1 MAEFN
6 NRWERRDGLSLAG
19 GEGREGE
26 GDVKLKLNM
35 LTAALNIKPCAG
47 GLKEASFRKTDRDR
61 CDV

>member
-6 NRWERRDGLSLAG
+6 NRWVRRDGVSLAG

-35 LTAALNIKPCAG
+35 LTAALNIKPCG
-47 GLKEASFRKTDRDR
+47 RHERSVVSKDGPRQ
-61 CDV
+61 V